1 MITPG
6 ERELL
11 LKRLA
16 ESREH
21 LLEEVQNL
29 TPEQRRYRPGPD
41 RWSYA
46 EIVEHLTLIERHV
59 LGAIEKVLQ
68 AAPDSSKRSAIED
81 QLLLG
86 DAAARRATRFKA
98 PESLVP
104 TGQVKDHELLRA
116 FAAARQRTYDFA
128 VSTNGDLRHHFLSHP
143 ALGQLDCYQCLL
155 VLAAHCDRH
164 RAQGEEVKA
173 TPGFPHSSAAAS

>member
-1 MITPG
+1 MMTPA
-6 ERELL
+6 ERRML
-11 LKRLA
+11 LKRLS

-21 LLEEVQNL
+21 LLEDVQSL
-29 TPEQRRYRPGPD
+29 TPEQRRYRPAPD

-59 LGAIEKVLQ
+59 LSAIEKALE
-68 AAPDSSKRSAIED
+68 AAPDFSKRSAIKD

-104 TGQVKDHELLRA
+104 TGHVKDDELLRA
-116 FAAARQRTYDFA
+116 FAAARKQTYDFA
-128 VSTNGDLRHHFLSHP
+128 ITTSGDLRHHFLLHP
-143 ALGQLDCYQCLL
+143 ALGEIDCYQCLL

-164 RAQGEEVKA
+164 RAQGKEVKS
-173 TPGFPHSSAAAS
+173 TSGFPRSSAAAS